1 MNPASGNPPRAEPP
15 RPANS
20 RDSATE
26 GNEKHMKKNLVA
38 ITLAAV
44 VLTIAV
50 VAGAVYLLRS
60 PSPGGIAAAP
70 PAEPA
75 TEVGAPAADTEIPTR
90 PDCPAPGVGGIVL
103 PCLGGENGPA
113 DPTTAEITVVNVW
126 AWWCGP
132 CRDELPYFEE
142 LAAQHPEYTVV
153 GVHADHNPGNGAAFL
168 NDLDLDLPSYQDDD
182 NTFAGTLGL
191 PGVIPLTLVFQG
203 TEQLALYPQTFASTA
218 DIAAAVDQ
226 ALAGAET

>member
-1 MNPASGNPPRAEPP
+1 MTAKKPNGRKPQPAG
-15 RPANS
+15 S
-20 RDSATE
+20 RERDIIIARCVICAMIFVITSA
-26 GNEKHMKKNLVA
+26 
-38 ITLAAV
+38 
-44 VLTIAV
+44 
-50 VAGAVYLLRS
+50 AGALVFNAVCRKNAGWS
-60 PSPGGIAAAP
+60 DIS
-70 PAEPA
+70 
-75 TEVGAPAADTEIPTR
+75 APAADTEIPTR

-132 CRDELPYFEE
+132 CREELPYFEE
-142 LAAQHPEYTVV
+142 LAAQHPEYPVV